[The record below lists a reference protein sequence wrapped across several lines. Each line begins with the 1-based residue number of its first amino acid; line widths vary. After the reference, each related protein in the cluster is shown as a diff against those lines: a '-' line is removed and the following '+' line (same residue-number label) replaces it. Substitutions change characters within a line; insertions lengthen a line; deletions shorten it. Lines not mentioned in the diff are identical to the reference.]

1 MRKTLFI
8 SLKNNNFKL
17 LSDTPVSPVGTPKS
31 PDLPLS
37 SASSSNSNEIQLSV
51 SDLLTFS
58 PFIFADFRY
67 RKPFFQK
74 SGFPIRKQVIFPGF
88 YSKKERRTIK
98 KEAANGSLF
107 HLLTRFYGYIKLN
120 VQVTPAITIA
130 TILISLI
137 KILRLGPEVSLN
149 GSPTVSPITVAL

>member
-17 LSDTPVSPVGTPKS
+17 LSDTPVPPFGTHKS
-31 PDLPLS
+31 DYPYLFSVP
-37 SASSSNSNEIQLSV
+37 SSNSNEIQFSV
-51 SDLLTFS
+51 SVFLTFS
-58 PFIFADFRY
+58 PFIFAVFRY
-67 RKPFFQK
+67 RKPFFAK
-74 SGFPIRKQVIFPGF
+74 IRPPIRKQVLFPGF
-88 YSKKERRTIK
+88 YRKKERRTIK
-98 KEAANGSLF
+98 KETAVGSLF

-120 VQVTPAITIA
+120 AQVTPAITIA